1 MGWDIEVSRE
11 RLKKEWERLQGAGV
25 TVSKLT
31 REMDLANLSPT
42 EVRTVHGCHLYC
54 HAVNFVDA
62 LDDALLSRDNFKRLH
77 RYLHVLRVEQRRI
90 MQSVFDGDKIQVQGP
105 KFHGLLYKPYDDDAT
120 LAWRAV
126 LAGIALTL
134 TTQMALAKV
143 FPEYVVLIPS
153 VGIALGDC
161 VVANIG
167 ARGERELISVG
178 AAANYA
184 AKILGVKYGLAIDSA
199 LWNAL
204 EEDRQELFIAKDAV
218 YNIKWS
224 EIGDAEKLLSESGFV
239 WTVEDSVRRMEEVRD
254 GLPLDDI
261 SSSEAQVQI
270 DFAALG
276 PKTMKVC
283 EGASLFVDVDGYT
296 NAIDSLLG
304 DEERLCGAVQW
315 LHLFRYEMRHLTT
328 DRSAVPVQHQGDR
341 LQALAH
347 LPSDDDAK
355 ARRRAV
361 ELCIDYNSSMED
373 VLNVDYPSLG
383 KLHVAI
389 GASSGKSVAVRSGV
403 RGDLDASCLSKCV
416 SQAEHWQINGAGCEI
431 CISTKMF
438 DSLDD
443 EIVRGEFKF
452 DRNRGC
458 FAAKGLTW
466 TRVADLRR
474 AKEYESGKSVGF
486 NTATSGIVFGI
497 KTEADK
503 GTLPLRQT
511 RPWAVDER

>member
-1 MGWDIEVSRE
+1 MRE
-11 RLKKEWERLQGAGV
+11 WSRLQDAGI

-31 REMDLANLSPT
+31 REMDLSNLSPT
-42 EVRTVHGCHLYC
+42 EARTVHGCHLYC
-54 HAVNFVDA
+54 HAVNFAEA
-62 LDDALLSRDNFKRLH
+62 LDDPLLSRDNFKRLH

-90 MQSVFDGDKIQVQGP
+90 IQSVFDGDKVQVQGP
-105 KFHGLLYKPYDDDAT
+105 KFHGLLYKPYDDDT
-120 LAWRAV
+120 ELAWRAV

-143 FPEYVVLIPS
+143 FPDYTLLIPS

-184 AKILGVKYGLAIDSA
+184 AKILGVKYGLTIDSTLWDA
-199 LWNAL
+199 LA
-204 EEDRQELFIAKDAV
+204 EGRQKLFIAKDAV
-218 YNIKWS
+218 YYINWS
-224 EIGDAEKLLSESGFV
+224 EIGDAEDLLSESGFT
-239 WTVEDSVRRMEEVRD
+239 WTIEDSVRRMEEVRD

-261 SSSEAQVQI
+261 NSSEAQVQI
-270 DFAALG
+270 DFATLG

-296 NAIDSLLG
+296 NAID
-304 DEERLCGAVQW
+304 
-315 LHLFRYEMRHLTT
+315 
-328 DRSAVPVQHQGDR
+328 
-341 LQALAH
+341 
-347 LPSDDDAK
+347 
-355 ARRRAV
+355 
-361 ELCIDYNSSMED
+361 CIDYNSSMED
-373 VLNVDYPSLG
+373 VLNADYATLG

-389 GASSGKSVAVRSGV
+389 GSSSGKSVAVRSGV
-403 RGDLDASCLSKCV
+403 RGDLDASCLSKAI
-416 SQAEHWQINGAGCEI
+416 SQAEHWQINGVGNEI

-443 EIVRGEFKF
+443 EVIRGEFKF

-458 FAAKGLTW
+458 YAAKDLTW

-497 KTEADK
+497 KTEAEK

-511 RPWAVDER
+511 RPWAIDER

>member
-1 MGWDIEVSRE
+1 MGWNIEACRE
-11 RLKKEWERLQGAGV
+11 RLQKEWKRLQDAGI

-31 REMDLANLSPT
+31 REMNLANLSPT

-54 HAVNFVDA
+54 HAVNFA
-62 LDDALLSRDNFKRLH
+62 ETLDDPLLSRDNFKRLH

-105 KFHGLLYKPYDDDAT
+105 KFHGLLYKPYDDDSV

-134 TTQMALAKV
+134 TTQVALAKV
-143 FPEYVVLIPS
+143 FPDYVVLIPS

-161 VVANIG
+161 AVANIG
-167 ARGERELISVG
+167 VRGERELISVG

-184 AKILGVKYGLAIDSA
+184 AKILGVKYGLTIDST
-199 LWNAL
+199 LWGAL
-204 EEDRQELFIAKDAV
+204 EEDQQKLFIQKDAV
-218 YNIKWS
+218 YYINWS
-224 EIGDAEKLLSESGFV
+224 EIEDAEDLLSKNGFT
-239 WTVEDSVRRMEEVRD
+239 WTIEDSVRRMEEVRD

-270 DFAALG
+270 DFATLG

-296 NAIDSLLG
+296 KAIDNLLG
-304 DEERLCGAVQW
+304 DEERLCAAVQW

-328 DRSAVPVQHQGDR
+328 DRSAVPIQHQGDR

-347 LPSDDDAK
+347 LPNDDETI

-373 VLNVDYPSLG
+373 ILNADYPTLG

-389 GASSGKSVAVRSGV
+389 GASSGKSVAIRSGV
-403 RGDLDASCLSKCV
+403 RGDLDASCLSKSI
-416 SQAEHWQINGAGCEI
+416 SQAEHWQIDGAACEI
-431 CISTKMF
+431 CISAKMF
-438 DSLDD
+438 DSLED

-458 FAAKGLTW
+458 YAAKGLTW

-474 AKEYESGKSVGF
+474 AKEYETEKSVGF

-497 KTEADK
+497 KTEAEK

-511 RPWAVDER
+511 RPWAIDER